1 VPQNKAISVGCLS
14 LWNQEIKQQLSMVS
28 TCLLLSDY
36 ENDRYKSPGKRL
48 PFVVLLKGEALELD
62 TYQPRDILLVSSNV
76 QYGTQTNGAPERA
89 LCELLRYHPLSG
101 YVHHEC
107 HTFEQYGSVEPP
119 TRAVE

>member
-1 VPQNKAISVGCLS
+1 MPRKQLLSIVP
-14 LWNQEIKQQLSMVS
+14 

-36 ENDRYKSPGKRL
+36 EDDRSKGPGRSL

-62 TYQPRDILLVSSNV
+62 TYQPRDILLVSSKV
-76 QYGTQTNGAPERA
+76 QCSTQTSGAPERA
-89 LCELLRYHPLSG
+89 LRELLRFHPLSG

-107 HTFEQYGSVEPP
+107 HTFEQCGSVEPP